1 MTIFTPFHLKFLLWS
16 KIGEVLLIII
26 WPGLSTLSSALL
38 LTCPCYR
45 VTADRRSRECDTFVM
60 VKCEGAAHPTS
71 SQSHASLGSHPSVEN
86 ILQISSTVSLS
97 RVSPRNYC
105 DCKFIDMS
113 GFYLVIDCHR
123 SRSGAEEQRH
133 LGGSRAGNDISRKFS
148 QYFEELL
155 GPSSC

>member
-1 MTIFTPFHLKFLLWS
+1 MSRLRWMLVQDENKIFVTFNRACT
-16 KIGEVLLIII
+16 V
-26 WPGLSTLSSALL
+26 LSSALL

-60 VKCEGAAHPTS
+60 VKCEGAAHSTS

-86 ILQISSTVSLS
+86 ILQISSAVSLS

-105 DCKFIDMS
+105 DCKFIAMS

-123 SRSGAEEQRH
+123 SQSGSEQRRSATSG
-133 LGGSRAGNDISRKFS
+133 LVELAT
-148 QYFEELL
+148 YFAKVFIIF
-155 GPSSC
+155 